1 MKKLILIMAIFAVVA
16 IAANS
21 VYAQPFTPTVAS
33 DSYGI
38 AQGGGNN
45 PAIPTPRDDN
55 DNLAGSPNPADI
67 NDAINLLLG
76 TSYAHNSDVDFLRF
90 TGQDN
95 TWVDLSSAGDSAGYA
110 LISLTAANTNTLSVY
125 DVTNPG
131 VKIPVLGPVS
141 GFGTGGKDGLTAAT
155 AFKSA
160 GSPFSGGTNFGWYIT
175 SVPPSGPSLNWDSNA
190 SLNPDGLDHMLTY
203 HLASLAG
210 STIWVN
216 DGVNP
221 AHQYTFADP
230 YLLAWEDKPVLQNGL
245 LGDEDYD
252 DLIFLVDRVRPV
264 PEPISMVLFGSGLA
278 GLVGLRKKVS

>member
-1 MKKLILIMAIFAVVA
+1 MKKLILTVAVLAVMVL
-16 IAANS
+16 AANG

-33 DSYGI
+33 DSYGT
-38 AQGGGNN
+38 AQGGGNILG
-45 PAIPTPRDDN
+45 IPTPRDNN

-76 TSYAHNSDVDFLRF
+76 TSYARNSDVDFLRY
-90 TGQDN
+90 TGFDS
-95 TWVDLSSAGDSAGYA
+95 TWNDLSTTTESGGYA
-110 LISLTAANTNTLSVY
+110 LISLTAANSNTLSVY

-141 GFGTGGKDGLTAAT
+141 GFGTGGKDGQTAAT

-160 GSPFSGGTNFGWYIT
+160 ASPFAGGTNFGWYIT
-175 SVPPSGPSLNWDSNA
+175 SVPPSGPTLNWDSNA
-190 SLNPDGLDHMLTY
+190 TLNPDGLDHMLTY
-203 HLASLAG
+203 HLADLAG
-210 STIWVN
+210 KTIWVD

-221 AHQYTFADP
+221 AHQYTFFDP
-230 YLLAWEDKPVLQNGL
+230 YLLAWEDKPLANGL

-264 PEPISMVLFGSGLA
+264 PEPLTMVLFGSGLV
-278 GLVGLRKKVS
+278 GLAGLRKKVS